1 MIAVKD
7 GGAAFPVITEIVV
20 GHDEWGNE
28 VTNEIR
34 STGGSVSVRDYFA
47 AKAMAALI
55 ISCADKTFI
64 TRNDECAE
72 AYNYADAMLRAREV
86 QS

>member
-1 MIAVKD
+1 MTKIND
-7 GGAAFPVITEIVV
+7 GGPAFPTYNAISRC
-20 GHDEWGNE
+20 DE
-28 VTNEIR
+28 
-34 STGGSVSVRDYFA
+34 GGASLRDYFA

-72 AYNYADAMLRAREV
+72 AYNYADTMLKARENNT
-86 QS
+86 

>member
-1 MIAVKD
+1 MSAVKD
-7 GGAAFPVITEIVV
+7 GGAAFPVDDLSLA
-20 GHDEWGNE
+20 G
-28 VTNEIR
+28 IR
-34 STGGSVSVRDYFA
+34 ACDVNPTSGAPAWRGMSLRDYFA